1 MGTHKYSIN
10 IATAWVTIVLRHMP
24 GALGNHSHWEAGFRP
39 VPHKQTRYQEKNN
52 KEKQKILTML

>member
-24 GALGNHSHWEAGFRP
+24 GALGNHSTE
-39 VPHKQTRYQEKNN
+39 TN
-52 KEKQKILTML
+52 KEGKEVWCLCLICSVGQDKSYHNLA